1 MLNTLAAPSGAPL
14 GDLSLS
20 ELHPS
25 LCDPS
30 LESMTFLN
38 EVSHRY
44 PKALSFAAGR
54 PHEGFFDT
62 GDIQRYIDRF
72 CAYLRQ
78 ERGFSDEEVRRALFQ
93 YGRTK
98 GIIHELIAR
107 NLESDEAINVD
118 PESIVVTVGCQEAM
132 VMVLRALR
140 IDDRDVLMT
149 VSPSY
154 VGIAG
159 AARLVDMKVA
169 TVAVGDSGIDFDA
182 LDTVVRET
190 REKGLRPRA
199 LYLVPDYSNPTGLTL
214 SEEDRRRLL
223 HRSRAEGF
231 LILEDNPYGL
241 FRGSRAR
248 QRTIKSLDRDRRVVY
263 LGSFAKTGLPGARI
277 GYVVADQVITGGTKG
292 AELLADQLAKIKSM
306 LTVNTSPIAQAVVA
320 GRLLENGYS
329 LVAANRR
336 ETELYQAHM
345 RRMLAALERHFGD
358 VPGVTWNRPDGGFF
372 IVVDLPFT
380 VGDDELERCVQD
392 HDVIFTPMAHFG
404 ADPHSRRQI
413 RLSLS
418 QLSDAE
424 IDLGVERLR
433 AFVTAHLRSTE

>member
-1 MLNTLAAPSGAPL
+1 MS
-14 GDLSLS
+14 DLY
-20 ELHPS
+20 PS

-38 EVSHRY
+38 EISHRY

-62 GDIQRYIDRF
+62 SDIQRYIDRF
-72 CAYLRQ
+72 CAHLRQ
-78 ERGFSDEEVRRALFQ
+78 ERGFSDEEVRRTLFQ

-140 IDDRDVLMT
+140 TDDRDVLMT

-154 VGIAG
+154 VGITG

-169 TVAVGDSGIDFDA
+169 TVSVGDSGIDFDA
-182 LDTVVRET
+182 LDAVVRET

-223 HRSRAEGF
+223 HRSRTEGF

-241 FRGSRAR
+241 FHGFRER
-248 QRTIKSLDRDRRVVY
+248 QRTIKSLDHDRRVVY

-277 GYVVADQVITGGTKG
+277 GYVVADQVITGG
-292 AELLADQLAKIKSM
+292 ARAVELLADQLAKIKSM

-320 GRLLENGYS
+320 GRLLENDCS

-336 ETELYQAHM
+336 ETALYQDHM
-345 RRMLAALERHFGD
+345 RCAQAALERHFTG

-372 IVVDLPFT
+372 IVVDLPFA
-380 VGDDELERCVQD
+380 VGDDELERCAQD

-404 ADPHSRRQI
+404 ADPRSRRQI
-413 RLSLS
+413 RLSVS
-418 QLSDAE
+418 QLGDAE

-433 AFVTAHLRSTE
+433 AFVDAHLGSTQ